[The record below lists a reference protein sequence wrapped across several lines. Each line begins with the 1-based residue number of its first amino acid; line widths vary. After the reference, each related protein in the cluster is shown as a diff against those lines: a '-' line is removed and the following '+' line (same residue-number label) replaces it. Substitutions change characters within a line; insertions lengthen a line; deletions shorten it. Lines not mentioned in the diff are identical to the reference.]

1 MKKWVKRIRG
11 AIGIGLTWAV
21 GWAPVGAVTG
31 LIAGVAGVVVGFPLG
46 GIAVNYAELFA
57 VLGFIGGSMFSTVL
71 RIAEGQRRF
80 DQLSLPRFAVWG
92 AVGGLSLGTLAVTL
106 GVVGLGGITPLTVAV
121 VGAAGLLGAGSA
133 TSSLVLARKAD
144 DRELLAAGHESADV
158 GLSEAERRELLG
170 STS

>member
-1 MKKWVKRIRG
+1 MKKWLQRTRG

-31 LIAGVAGVVVGFPLG
+31 LITGVVLGFPLG
-46 GIAVNYAELFA
+46 GIAANYAEMFG
-57 VLGFIGGSMFSTVL
+57 VLGFIGGTMFSTVL
-71 RIAEGQRRF
+71 RIAEGRRRF

-121 VGAAGLLGAGSA
+121 VSAAGLLGAGSA
-133 TSSLVLARKAD
+133 TSSLALARKAD
-144 DRELLAAGHESADV
+144 DQELLAAGQEAGEV
-158 GLSEAERRELLG
+158 GLTEAESRELLG
-170 STS
+170 STN

>member
-1 MKKWVKRIRG
+1 MKKWMQRIRG

-31 LIAGVAGVVVGFPLG
+31 LITGVVLGFPLG
-46 GIAVNYAELFA
+46 GIAANYAELFA

-71 RIAEGQRRF
+71 RVAEGRRRF

-92 AVGGLSLGTLAVTL
+92 AVGGLALGMLAVTL

-133 TSSLVLARKAD
+133 SGSLVLARKAD
-144 DRELLAAGHESADV
+144 DEELLAAGHETGDV
-158 GLSEAERRELLG
+158 GLTEAERRELLG
-170 STS
+170 STN

>member
-1 MKKWVKRIRG
+1 MKTWLQRMRG

-31 LIAGVAGVVVGFPLG
+31 VILGAVLGLPLG
-46 GIAVNYAELFA
+46 AIAVNYAELFG
-57 VLGFIGGSMFSTVL
+57 VLGFIGGTMFSTVL
-71 RIAEGQRRF
+71 RVAEGRRRF

-92 AVGGLSLGTLAVTL
+92 AAGGLSLGMLAVAA

-133 TSSLVLARKAD
+133 TGSLLLARKVD
-144 DRELLAAGHESADV
+144 DQELLAEGEDAKAV
-158 GLSEAERRELLG
+158 GLTERERRGLLG
-170 STS
+170 SNN

>member
-1 MKKWVKRIRG
+1 MKKWLQRIRG

-31 LIAGVAGVVVGFPLG
+31 LIAGIVLGFPLG
-46 GIAVNYAELFA
+46 GIAANYAELFA

-92 AVGGLSLGTLAVTL
+92 AAGGLLLGTLAVTL

-133 TSSLVLARKAD
+133 TSSLALARKAD
-144 DRELLAAGHESADV
+144 DRELLEAGADV
-158 GLSEAERRELLG
+158 ADIGLTEEEKRELLTG
-170 STS
+170 